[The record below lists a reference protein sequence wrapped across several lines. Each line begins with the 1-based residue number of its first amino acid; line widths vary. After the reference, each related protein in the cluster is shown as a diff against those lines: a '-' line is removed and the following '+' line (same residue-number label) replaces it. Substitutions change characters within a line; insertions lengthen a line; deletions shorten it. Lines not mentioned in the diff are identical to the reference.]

1 MQQKL
6 QILAPLFDSVFIHYY
21 SKGWVASAK
30 KDVAAGTKIE
40 VRSASSF
47 HTPEEAVDD
56 LYAKVQSLRSDLQLL
71 P

>member
-6 QILAPLFDSVFIHYY
+6 QILAPLFDSIFVHYY
-21 SKGWVASAK
+21 SKGWTASAK

-40 VRSASSF
+40 VRAASGF
-47 HTPEEAVDD
+47 PTPEEAVDD
-56 LYAKVQSLRSDLQLL
+56 LYAKVQSLRSDLKVL